1 MEDYMEKEILSGFT
15 ARISQANRSELIVI
29 MYDMILY
36 GIDSAKGALQNNNL
50 AAFEKELERTQKVI
64 GELIAVLDFS
74 YPISQELFRLY
85 EYMNG
90 RVIQSKIKK
99 QDIELMTVYS
109 IAEKL
114 KKSFE
119 EVAKQDTSPSLMA
132 NTQQVYAGLTYGRG
146 NLNEVYISKD
156 EQSRGFKA

>member
-1 MEDYMEKEILSGFT
+1 MEKEILSGFT

>member
-15 ARISQANRSELIVI
+15 ARIAQANRSELIVI

-99 QDIELMTVYS
+99 QDIELMTVYN
-109 IAEKL
+109 ITEKL

-119 EVAKQDTSPSLMA
+119 GVAKQDTSPSLMA